1 MRKPFHNKRT
11 EKPLINYNIKARE
24 VRIVGEDINDVLP
37 RDEAIRMAQ
46 NNGEDLVCINIKAD
60 PPICRIM
67 DHGKYLYEKK
77 KKQKI
82 QDKKN
87 RENAVDVKEIQFS
100 PRTDVGDVQVK
111 TKKIQEILDDGD
123 KVKLVMKMRGR
134 ENSMKE
140 FCDEQ
145 FKNFVSNISSFTY
158 DNPPKRLGNKILA
171 ILKKPATIQD
181 NKREKNGK

>member
-1 MRKPFHNKRT
+1 MKKPFHNKRS
-11 EKPLINYNIKARE
+11 EKPLINYNIKSME
-24 VRIVGEDINDVLP
+24 VRLVGEDINDILR
-37 RDEAIRMAQ
+37 RDDAIQMAKSS
-46 NNGEDLVCINIKAD
+46 GEDLVCINTKVN

-77 KKQKI
+77 KKQKM
-82 QDKKN
+82 QDKRN
-87 RENAVDVKEIQFS
+87 RENAVEVKEIQFS
-100 PRTDVGDVQVK
+100 PRTDIGDILVK

-134 ENSMKE
+134 ENALKE

-145 FKNFVSNISSFTY
+145 FKKFVSNISSFAY

-171 ILKKPATIQD
+171 ILKKPVTIQY

>member
-1 MRKPFHNKRT
+1 MRKHFHNKRP

-24 VRIVGEDINDVLP
+24 VRIVGENINDILP

-60 PPICRIM
+60 PPICKIM
-67 DHGKYLYEKK
+67 DHGKFLYEKK
-77 KKQKI
+77 KKQKL

-100 PRTDVGDVQVK
+100 PRTDIGDVQVK

-134 ENSMKE
+134 ENAMKD

-145 FKNFVSNISSFTY
+145 FKKFVDSIDNFTY
-158 DNPPKRLGNKILA
+158 DSPPKRLGNKVLA
-171 ILKKPATIQD
+171 ILKKPAIMD
-181 NKREKNGK
+181 NNKREKNGK